1 MQRYLDPTNDVA
13 FKKLFTDK
21 TRLISFLNNIMRLP
35 EAIKGEQFKM
45 TEQTILEKHKETIEK
60 NINILL
66 LQNKIDDETEI
77 NSFREKY
84 KRNFVKGF
92 IEGYK
97 EEGERIAKKC

>member
-1 MQRYLDPTNDVA
+1 
-13 FKKLFTDK
+13 
-21 TRLISFLNNIMRLP
+21 
-35 EAIKGEQFKM
+35 M

-97 EEGERIAKKC
+97 EEGERIEKKMLIKGMLLEDIIELTELSPEEIEKIKESK